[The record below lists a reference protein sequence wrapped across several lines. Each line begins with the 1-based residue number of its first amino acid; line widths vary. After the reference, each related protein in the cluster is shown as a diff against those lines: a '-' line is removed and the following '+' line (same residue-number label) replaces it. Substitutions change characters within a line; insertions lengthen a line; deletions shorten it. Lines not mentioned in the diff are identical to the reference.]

1 MTHLPRWCTAVWRIL
16 WHSGHLHNHFPWC
29 ICVRGAAVLLYR
41 TVPCM
46 FGREWDLLKAS
57 EWKTVVPALGCPIA
71 TVPGTVGR
79 CIPTSFDFS
88 DVDNPFPEKSE
99 WDWFNGSKLVW
110 LSHILLLEIHWS
122 PASVSLQQN
131 TLPMCALRRSEKR
144 HEYSYVRKSDT
155 LSKGF
160 IFGGHKRALDPPH
173 KGQSCICESAFTAH
187 KYVRWQ
193 QCLVFSVL
201 WRCLVLSSRLRM
213 ANVKWSNCLSQ
224 KRTTLML
231 TLSPSHTLLFKVLA

>member
-29 ICVRGAAVLLYR
+29 ICVRGTAVLLYQ

-173 KGQSCICESAFTAH
+173 KGQSCICESAFYSTQICEMAA
-187 KYVRWQ
+187 VSGF
-193 QCLVFSVL
+193 QCLVAMPCAQLASTDGK
-201 WRCLVLSSRLRM
+201 CKMIKLSQSEKNNSH
-213 ANVKWSNCLSQ
+213 ANVISFTYPPL
-224 KRTTLML
+224 
-231 TLSPSHTLLFKVLA
+231 